1 MTTFLQLHLLTS
13 YPPACLNRDDLNRP
27 KSAKMG
33 GVDRLRISSQSLK
46 RAWRVS
52 EVFRE
57 QLTGE
62 TGIRSKEI
70 GRKIR
75 EAMLTGIP
83 LTELL
88 MPSHRT
94 AAPDDQVTEKNAN
107 EWAWMIAAEY
117 VDKKSKGGEEEGESD
132 EDEAEGDDKA
142 KKKGKK
148 VAKSNI
154 SKETLKSEQIVFY
167 SQDEIQA
174 LDDLIQTL
182 RKTKTQMPSAQ
193 QLARIKI
200 KAAPRTTD
208 LAMFGRMLAASP
220 DYNVEAA
227 CQVAHAITVHRAAVE
242 DDFFTAVDDLNT
254 REEDAGSAH
263 LGEQGFGAGLF
274 YQYVCIDCDRLRE
287 NLGGD
292 VELAERAIKA
302 LIEAAATVAPTGKQN
317 SFASRAWAYYALAE
331 KGSRQ
336 PRALSLA
343 FMKPVREGDMLN
355 EAVTALTSMRDNL
368 DKVYYKGAAL
378 DSRSIN
384 ATTGEGDFEAL
395 KTWAAD
401 CGGGV

>member
-27 KSAKMG
+27 KTAKMG

-52 EVFRE
+52 DVFRE
-57 QLTGE
+57 QLSGE
-62 TGIRSKEI
+62 TGIRSKEL
-70 GRKIR
+70 GRKIK
-75 EAMLTGIP
+75 EALLTGIP
-83 LTELL
+83 LSELL
-88 MPSHRT
+88 KPSHRT
-94 AAPDDQVTEKNAN
+94 AASDNQVTEKNAN

-117 VDKKSKGGEEEGESD
+117 VNKKGKGGEKEGEPD
-132 EDEAEGDDKA
+132 EVEGDDKT
-142 KKKGKK
+142 KKKDKK

-167 SQDEIQA
+167 SQDEIKA
-174 LDDLIQTL
+174 LDDLVHVL
-182 RKTKTQMPSAQ
+182 RENKTQTPTAQ
-193 QLARIKI
+193 QLAQIKI

-208 LAMFGRMLAASP
+208 LAMFGRMLASSP

-287 NLGGD
+287 NLDGD
-292 VELAERAIKA
+292 AALAGRAIQA

-331 KGSRQ
+331 KGNRQ

-355 EAVTALTSMRDNL
+355 EAVSALTSIRDNL
-368 DKVYYKGAAL
+368 DKVYYEGVSL

-384 ATTGEGDFEAL
+384 ATTGDGDFKAL

-401 CGGGV
+401 CGGGA